1 MVLPPPQQGFRSYNI
16 PPPLVDE
23 LEEGE
28 IVESYDPQA
37 TAHTNRPTGGIPE
50 IDEDSPI
57 NYERGRA
64 EGSKT
69 DNSGVM
75 ENKVIRTIKADSMK
89 GTMPLLETVVDEKE
103 KENILD
109 TKKVSTTDK

>member
-1 MVLPPPQQGFRSYNI
+1 MAYNV

-37 TAHTNRPTGGIPE
+37 TTQINRPTGWTPE
-50 IDEDSPI
+50 TDDDSPI
-57 NYERGRA
+57 NYERGKA

-69 DNSGVM
+69 DDGEVM
-75 ENKVIRTIKADSMK
+75 ENKVLRTIKADSVK